1 MKKMFIATILILVSS
16 IVFLAGCT
24 EETSEESESLSIE
37 SFIVTPGMI
46 NYGETANLSWEV
58 KGATEVSID
67 NDIGNVS
74 LTGTQLVMP
83 LETTQYTL
91 TASGSEGSITASATI
106 YVIPSNESNESVEET
121 PTIECI
127 VNASQDSLTISYA
140 DSDINWSDI
149 SVKTTEGDATLSWNG
164 GAANHIGYTW
174 TVVNNE
180 NFGAS
185 GNVTVGDY
193 FIVAGY
199 PGDVKVSM
207 RYDPTDT
214 ILGDWIVNV

>member
-1 MKKMFIATILILVSS
+1 MKKMVMATIMILVSS
-16 IVFLAGCT
+16 ILFLAGCT
-24 EETSEESESLSIE
+24 EETGEVSESLSIE
-37 SFIVTPGMI
+37 LFTVTPGMI

-67 NDIGNVS
+67 NGIGNVS
-74 LTGTQLVMP
+74 LTGTQLVIP

-91 TASGSEGSITASATI
+91 TAHGSEGSINASATI
-106 YVIPSNESNESVEET
+106 YVIPSNETNDSGEET

-149 SVKTTEGDATLSWNG
+149 SIKTTEGDATISWNG
-164 GAANHIGYTW
+164 GAPDHIGYSW

-193 FIVAGY
+193 FIIAGY
-199 PGDVKVSM
+199 PGDVKVSL

-214 ILGDWIVNV
+214 ILGDWTVNV